1 MQKSHKTIQEG
12 EVYHIANLW

>member
-12 EVYHIANLW
+12 EVYHIANLR